1 MGHMFLVLIDAH
13 SKWLEV
19 HIMRSIAAVPTGER
33 LKSIFAFHGIPRKI
47 VTDNGPSFESEEF
60 RLFTSQ
66 DGIIHITSAPY
77 HPSTN
82 GIIHITSAPYHPST
96 NGIIHITSAPYHPS
110 TNGIIHITSAP
121 YHPSTNGIIHIT
133 SAPTIPQQ
141 MVLYISHLPLPSLNK
156 WYYAYHICPLPSLNK
171 WYYIYHICPYHPST
185 NGIMHVISAPLAE
198 RAIQTF
204 KQGLLQKSGIHRNK
218 AVLLLI

>member
-66 DGIIHITSAPY
+66 
-77 HPSTN
+77 N
-82 GIIHITSAPYHPST
+82 GIM
-96 NGIIHITSAPYHPS
+96 
-110 TNGIIHITSAP
+110 
-121 YHPSTNGIIHIT
+121 HIT

-141 MVLYISHLPLPSLNK
+141 MVLYISHLPPTIPQQMGWLKEPSRLSSRVFYTK
-156 WYYAYHICPLPSLNK
+156 KVGSIETKLSCFLFKYRLTPH
-171 WYYIYHICPYHPST
+171 ST
-185 NGIMHVISAPLAE
+185 TGISPA
-198 RAIQTF
+198 
-204 KQGLLQKSGIHRNK
+204 K
-218 AVLLLI
+218 LLLGRHPRSRLDILHPDLAG